1 MIWPRNDLNLHCFFS
16 IMVQVIQDI
25 MTAKLN
31 IGMHVENAKT
41 RNRNK

>member
-1 MIWPRNDLNLHCFFS
+1 MATKCFEPSLFFFS

>member
-1 MIWPRNDLNLHCFFS
+1 MATKCFEPSLFFFS

-31 IGMHVENAKT
+31 IGMHVENAKIEI
-41 RNRNK
+41 NN

>member
-1 MIWPRNDLNLHCFFS
+1 MATKCFEPSLFFS

>member
-1 MIWPRNDLNLHCFFS
+1 MATTCFEPLLGFFS